1 MKTKNCIIIV
11 LESHRTKMFW
21 LVNSQKIHHGEC
33 KYMLSYTHSLIASLL
48 LPHFLRDFC
57 APHFRSTEVSDCG
70 KYLIVSI
77 VKACRDNLLYFADLE
92 KNGEITG
99 KIPLT
104 PIVTEFVADYDV
116 NINSNGKERNR
127 GCLLMFLLPFLV
139 YHEYWLE
146 NGFPYE

>member
-1 MKTKNCIIIV
+1 M
-11 LESHRTKMFW
+11 
-21 LVNSQKIHHGEC
+21 
-33 KYMLSYTHSLIASLL
+33 
-48 LPHFLRDFC
+48 
-57 APHFRSTEVSDCG
+57 SDCG

-116 NINSNGKERNR
+116 NINSNG
-127 GCLLMFLLPFLV
+127 
-139 YHEYWLE
+139 
-146 NGFPYE
+146 